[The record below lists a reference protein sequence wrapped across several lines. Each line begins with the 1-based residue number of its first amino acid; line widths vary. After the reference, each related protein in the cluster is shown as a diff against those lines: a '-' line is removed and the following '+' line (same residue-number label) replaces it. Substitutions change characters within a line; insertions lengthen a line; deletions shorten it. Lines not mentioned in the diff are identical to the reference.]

1 MPIVFE
7 TVETEISGERGSG
20 SQRAQEPQDTGG
32 ESSEGL
38 RKVMRELAIA
48 EERKARIQAD

>member
-7 TVETEISGERGSG
+7 HVDAEISAERGSG
-20 SQRAQEPQDTGG
+20 SQRAQEPQDSGE

-48 EERKARIQAD
+48 EERKARIAAD